1 MLVSFR
7 GGEETL
13 RGYLHRPDGD
23 GPFPAVVWNHGSE
36 RSPGAR
42 HELGAFYTAT
52 GYVLFVPHRRGHGH
66 SPGDHFAAGLRREA
80 TTQTRARAVESLI
93 ALHELHLQ
101 DTLAAAK
108 WLAEQ
113 AFVDPGRL
121 AMSGV
126 SHGAI
131 QTVLAAEAG
140 GGVRAYVPFAPAAIA
155 WSGNPELHD
164 RLLRA
169 VRSAKAPMF
178 LLQAENDYSLGPS
191 EVLGEELR
199 RKGGRNRARVY
210 PAYGTAHESG
220 HGEFACLGNDV
231 WGRDVGA
238 FLAETLGAGS
248 PAEAA

>member
-1 MLVSFR
+1 VLVSFP

-23 GPFPAVVWNHGSE
+23 GPFPAIVWNHGSE
-36 RSPGAR
+36 RSPGSR
-42 HELGAFYTAT
+42 DELGAFYTAA

-66 SPGDHFAAGLRREA
+66 SPGDHFAAALRREVSA
-80 TTQTRARAVESLI
+80 RTRGRSVESLI
-93 ALHELHLQ
+93 ELHELHLQ
-101 DTLAAAK
+101 DTLTAAA
-108 WLAEQ
+108 WLAGQ
-113 AFVDPGRL
+113 AFVDPGRI

-126 SHGAI
+126 SHGGI
-131 QTVLAAEAG
+131 QTVLAAEVG
-140 GGVRAYVPFAPAAIA
+140 GGMRAYVPFAPAAIA
-155 WSGNPELHD
+155 WPGNPELHD

-169 VRSAKAPMF
+169 VRSAEAPMF

-210 PAYGTAHESG
+210 PAYGTSHESG
-220 HGEFACLGNDV
+220 HGGFACLGTDV

-238 FLAETLGAGS
+238 FLAETLGSGS
-248 PAEAA
+248 ATKAA

>member
-1 MLVSFR
+1 VLVSFPS
-7 GGEETL
+7 GEETL
-13 RGYLHRPDGD
+13 HGYLHRPDGD
-23 GPFPAVVWNHGSE
+23 GPLPAIVWNHGSE
-36 RSPGAR
+36 RSPGSR
-42 HELGAFYTAT
+42 DELGAFYTTA

-66 SPGDHFAAGLRREA
+66 SPGDHFAAVLRREA
-80 TTQTRARAVESLI
+80 NAQTRGRVVESLI

-101 DTLAAAK
+101 DTLAAAA
-108 WLAEQ
+108 WLARQ
-113 AFVDPGRL
+113 PFVDPGRI

-169 VRSAKAPMF
+169 VGSAEAPIF

-199 RKGGRNRARVY
+199 RKGGLNRTGVY
-210 PAYGTAHESG
+210 PAYGATHESG
-220 HGEFACLGNDV
+220 HGEFACVGTDV
-231 WGRDVGA
+231 WGKDVGA
-238 FLAETLGAGS
+238 FLAEALGAGS
-248 PAEAA
+248 AAEAA